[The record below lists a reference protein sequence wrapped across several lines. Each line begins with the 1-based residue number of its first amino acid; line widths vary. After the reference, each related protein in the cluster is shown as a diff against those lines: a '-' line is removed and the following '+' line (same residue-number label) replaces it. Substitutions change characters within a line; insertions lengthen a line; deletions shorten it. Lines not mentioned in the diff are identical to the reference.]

1 MKSKPAAK
9 RSSQPARKKLRN
21 YFIVFTLALAVPVI
35 LLVRQAYQQFSWEMY
50 FPYRW
55 SAQQTLNNVNET
67 LSTRLNE
74 ESDRPIG
81 HYKFYTV
88 MENPLTKTK
97 NVRLSPLT
105 DLQSSSRLPGLV
117 GYFQV
122 DELGLV
128 SSPLLPFT
136 NLERLM
142 KEKLDLEWNEID
154 QRLKLLEKMS
164 KILEASGF
172 TRRDIQQ
179 GLMLI
184 NQNEVESR
192 SEVIWSHERGEM
204 ERFIEM
210 EATDESTKH
219 PTDPVMD
226 YKNQTV
232 NVSPFN
238 VHKSLD
244 GYLIFYRSTEGK
256 KSLLQGFVVEET
268 VFLDGLIV
276 DHLTRANFESDIL
289 LNISS
294 GSQSLRT
301 FSYTIDEQD
310 VVTVDHAPLLSP
322 DSLTHHDVFLLGNM
336 LLKPLDNMKVNFLAK
351 GLPLGPASVL
361 MLSLFAIV
369 FSIISV
375 GLILIYRLGSEQI
388 RLADDRLNFVS
399 SVSHELRTPL
409 TSIIMYSEMLRE
421 NMILDESKRKSYYDF
436 IFYESERLARLINN
450 VLQLS
455 RLGHNEQQA
464 NSEFVDVSTLINI
477 IQSKVSSLIDKNH
490 FELLCSRSELCHDK
504 VLVDLDA
511 FSQIVI
517 NLVDNAI
524 KFSTVEGN
532 DYQKTID
539 ISFDKLDNYTVMS
552 VRDYGPG
559 LSATQSKRVFE
570 LFYRAGSELTRTKP
584 GTGIGL
590 NLVAELAKDMG
601 GYAKCNI
608 KDPGLEIQVYF
619 PSSN

>member
-1 MKSKPAAK
+1 M
-9 RSSQPARKKLRN
+9 
-21 YFIVFTLALAVPVI
+21 VALTVPVI
-35 LLVRQAYQQFSWEMY
+35 LLVNQASQQFSWEMY

-55 SAQQTLNNVNET
+55 SAQQTLNNINEA
-67 LSTRLNE
+67 LHTRLSK

-88 MENPLTKTK
+88 MENPLTKRK
-97 NVRLSPLT
+97 NIRLSPLT
-105 DLQSSSRLPGLV
+105 NTHSSSRLPGLI

-122 DELGLV
+122 DELGIV

-142 KEKLDLEWNEID
+142 QEKIDLKWKEID
-154 QRLKLLEKMS
+154 RRLKLFDNIEL
-164 KILEASGF
+164 ILKASGF

-184 NQNEVESR
+184 SQNDLVSR
-192 SEVIWSHERGEM
+192 SEVIWSLQQGEM

-210 EATDESTKH
+210 EAKADNASHTTNQMMS
-219 PTDPVMD
+219 

-244 GYLIFYRSTEGK
+244 GHLIFYRSTQGE
-256 KSLLQGFVVEET
+256 KSRLQGFVVNET
-268 VFLDGLIV
+268 EFLDGLIE
-276 DHLTRANFESDIL
+276 DNLSRANFESDII

-294 GSQSLRT
+294 GGQSLRT
-301 FSYTIDEQD
+301 FSYVVGDNDE
-310 VVTVDHAPLLSP
+310 VIVNREPLLDHDGLSQ
-322 DSLTHHDVFLLGNM
+322 HDVLLLGGT
-336 LLKPLDNMKVNFLAK
+336 LLTPLDNMKVNFLAK
-351 GLPLGPASVL
+351 GLPLGPATVL
-361 MLSLFAIV
+361 MLSLFVIV
-369 FSIISV
+369 SVIISV

-421 NMILDESKRKSYYDF
+421 NMVIDEAKRKNYYDF
-436 IFYESERLARLINN
+436 IFHESERLARLINN

-455 RLGHNEQQA
+455 RLGHSEQQT
-464 NSEFVDVSTLINI
+464 NSEFVNVKTLINI
-477 IQSKVSSLIDKNH
+477 IQSKVSSLIEKNN
-490 FELLCSRSELCHDK
+490 FELLCSQSGPIDHQALI
-504 VLVDLDA
+504 DLDA

-524 KFSTVEGN
+524 KFSSTEGQAY
-532 DYQKTID
+532 DKKID
-539 ISFDKLDNYTVMS
+539 INFCESDAYIVMS

-559 LSATQSKRVFE
+559 LTPAQSKRVFE
-570 LFYRAGSELTRTKP
+570 LFYRAGSELTRTTT

-601 GYAKCNI
+601 GYAKCNV